1 MHLVSFNVLISK
13 LLSYFSHQIDVVSKK
28 KKKNIWIKKL
38 KVQKNKNKV
47 ILNYLITK

>member
-28 KKKNIWIKKL
+28 KKNIWIKKL